1 LREPGAELAAKPVHG
16 RNARSAVVL
25 DYFTGRN
32 AGGPIGILR
41 FALLASAMAR
51 PAWSSGAP
59 VNFSLTLIPNVTS
72 ISAS

>member
-1 LREPGAELAAKPVHG
+1 
-16 RNARSAVVL
+16 VVL

-32 AGGPIGILR
+32 AGGPIGILP

-51 PAWSSGAP
+51 PAWSSEAP
-59 VNFSLTLIPNVTS
+59 VNLSLTLIPNVTS